1 MACAPLHLVEP
12 NRNKVCVFPQIQ
24 TLKCSF
30 ITNFL
35 LMELFS
41 TLLNIYY
48 VVTSLQHRFT
58 FDPAALMLFL
68 VENVAEDSDYLFDVG
83 LI

>member
-1 MACAPLHLVEP
+1 MEP
-12 NRNKVCVFPQIQ
+12 NRDKVCVFPQIQ

-35 LMELFS
+35 LLDLFS
-41 TLLNIYY
+41 TLLNIYCA
-48 VVTSLQHRFT
+48 VTGLQHRFT
-58 FDPAALMLFL
+58 LDPAALLLFL
-68 VENVAEDSDYLFDVG
+68 MENVAEDSDYLCDVG